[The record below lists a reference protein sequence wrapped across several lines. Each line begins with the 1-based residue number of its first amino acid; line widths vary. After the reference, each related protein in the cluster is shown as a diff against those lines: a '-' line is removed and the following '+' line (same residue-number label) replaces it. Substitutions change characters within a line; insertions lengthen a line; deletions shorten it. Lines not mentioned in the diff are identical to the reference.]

1 MQFFCQIA
9 SARGLAVLFLM
20 VLWVIEMH
28 LDRNWATASQD
39 DRHSTPADKLSV
51 VDFGCTATN
60 LGVVLD
66 GQLSMSHSQHCR
78 TATSAT
84 SAELSQELLS

>member
-1 MQFFCQIA
+1 MTVTQLQLIN
-9 SARGLAVLFLM
+9 S
-20 VLWVIEMH
+20 
-28 LDRNWATASQD
+28 
-39 DRHSTPADKLSV
+39 SV

-66 GQLSMSHSQHCR
+66 GQLSMSHLGVVLDGQLSMSHLGVVLDGQLSMSQHCR

>member
-1 MQFFCQIA
+1 VQFFCQIA

-51 VDFGCTATN
+51 VDFGRTATN

-66 GQLSMSHSQHCR
+66 GQLSMSQHCR